1 MKKTR
6 FLLAAIAF
14 VPAFLFTAC
23 STDSEKE
30 GEEAVTE
37 PVCSYNYDG
46 SATTFEW
53 TAYKFADKS
62 GAVPGT
68 FDNIIVLSDPNEDPK
83 KAIESISF
91 VIDTKEV
98 NSQNE
103 DRDKKISEFF
113 FGTINTEKI
122 TGEIKELKDNGKAVI
137 EVTMNGI
144 SFEVEGDY
152 TLDGAD
158 FSYEATIDVSSWNGM
173 PGIEALNKQCFDL
186 HKKAP
191 EEESKLWSDV
201 TLKLTTKLKSDC

>member
-6 FLLAAIAF
+6 LFIAALAI
-14 VPAFLFTAC
+14 VPALYFTSC
-23 STDSEKE
+23 SSEPE
-30 GEEAVTE
+30 TQETVQEQ
-37 PVCSYNYDG
+37 VCVYNYDG
-46 SATTFEW
+46 ASTTLEW

-68 FDNIIVLSDPNEDPK
+68 FDNIVVMCEANEDPK

-103 DRDKKISEFF
+103 DRDKKIAEFF

-122 TGEIKELKDNGKAVI
+122 TGEIKELKENGKAII
-137 EVTMNGI
+137 EINMNGV
-144 SFEVEGDY
+144 SFDVEGDY

-158 FSYEATIDVSSWNGM
+158 FSYEATIDMSSWNGLA
-173 PGIEALNKQCFDL
+173 GIEALNKQCFDL

-191 EEESKLWSDV
+191 NEESKLWSDV
-201 TLKLTTKLKSDC
+201 KIKLTTTLKSDC